1 MRLQIQESNVYCHRM
16 RKLILTTLMAMA
28 TLANPTPEQFNN
40 WLGELKEELHA
51 NAGFSYALLDDA
63 FEGVTFNADVIK
75 YDRRQPEFVMSMG
88 RYLSI
93 VISSERVQKGQDYQ
107 RELEPIFDSI
117 RDDFKFQDRFL
128 LSFWALETNFSSITG
143 KLDII
148 RSLTTLTYDGRRSA
162 FFKKELI
169 NALTMLER
177 GIYTFPTKRMQ
188 GSWAGAMGSTQFMPS
203 TMLAYAIDYDK
214 DGEINMWDNRHD
226 FLGSSANFLSS
237 VGWNGNESWG
247 HEVELPSDFNYFH
260 SGLKYKESLQYWID
274 RGIKLRGGTELPYT
288 AGETAIYLPQGAKG
302 PAFIVYPNFFTIF
315 KWNNSEKYALG
326 IGVLSDLINNRSDY
340 FEKFNLKEE
349 SFMTFEMAKSIQAKL
364 NELGFDAGP
373 VDGIPGKQTMAAVQ
387 QYQASQGEIPDGYLT
402 KELAEEILSK

>member
-1 MRLQIQESNVYCHRM
+1 MKKI
-16 RKLILTTLMAMA
+16 ILTTLIALSA
-28 TLANPTPEQFNN
+28 FAQTPTTQEFNS
-40 WLGELKEELHA
+40 WLDNLKAELNETQ
-51 NAGFSYALLDDA
+51 GFSYALLDEA
-63 FEGVTFNADVIK
+63 FEGVTFNQDVIK

-93 VISSERVQKGQDYQ
+93 VISSTRVEKGQMYKD
-107 RELEPIFDSI
+107 ELADIFASI
-117 RDDFKFQDRFL
+117 RDDYNFQARFL

-169 NALTMLER
+169 NALTMLDR
-177 GIYTFPTKRMQ
+177 GIYTYPSERMQ

-214 DGEINMWDNRHD
+214 DGAINMWENRHD
-226 FLGSSANFLSS
+226 FLGSSANFLTS
-237 VGWNGNESWG
+237 VGWNGEESWG
-247 HEVELPSDFNYFH
+247 HEVELPENFDFFH
-260 SGLKYKESLQYWID
+260 SGLKYKEDLQYWVD
-274 RGIKLRGGTELPYT
+274 RGITLKGGTQLPYT
-288 AGETAIYLPQGAKG
+288 AGKTAIYLPQGAKG

-326 IGVLSDLINNRSDY
+326 IGVLSDLINDRADY
-340 FEKFNLKEE
+340 FSKFNLKEE
-349 SFMTFEMAKSIQAKL
+349 SFMSFEMAKLIQAKL

-387 QYQASQGEIPDGYLT
+387 NYQVSQGLVPDGYLT
-402 KELAEEILSK
+402 KELADEILAK